1 MINRWVYRNHLLS
14 MGVVWIPDINIFE
27 SIFIS
32 YDLQRAALVFAIIG
46 FIAMIMRLGTLN
58 KYKLKIHDVIFT
70 LAYLLVILSLPPMI
84 NSAYFAIIFHRI
96 SSLIL
101 IHGLIGI
108 VVLVMGFVFVINK
121 ENWEI
126 KREWKNKR
134 NMQILEAL
142 WFINFMLGTYL
153 LAGLLNH

>member
-1 MINRWVYRNHLLS
+1 M
-14 MGVVWIPDINIFE
+14 
-27 SIFIS
+27 
-32 YDLQRAALVFAIIG
+32 VFAIIG

-84 NSAYFAIIFHRI
+84 NSAYFAIIFHSI
-96 SSLIL
+96 SPLIL

>member
-1 MINRWVYRNHLLS
+1 M
-14 MGVVWIPDINIFE
+14 
-27 SIFIS
+27 
-32 YDLQRAALVFAIIG
+32 QRAALVFAIIG

-96 SSLIL
+96 SPLIL

-121 ENWEI
+121 GNWEI
-126 KREWKNKR
+126 KREWKNKK